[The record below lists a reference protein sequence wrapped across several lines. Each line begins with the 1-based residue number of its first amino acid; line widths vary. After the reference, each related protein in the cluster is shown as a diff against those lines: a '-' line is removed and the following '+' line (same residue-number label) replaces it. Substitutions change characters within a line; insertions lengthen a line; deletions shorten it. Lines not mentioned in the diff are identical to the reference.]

1 MPSYARAPSV
11 LPSDFHR
18 ATSRSSR
25 IFAFCFPVSHLDTFI
40 PFFLILHACDRLV
53 HILFI
58 CEVSGTS
65 GIYHYHG
72 CSSFAV
78 HIPRLSHRS
87 LPFCVNRL
95 DPASSQHCNSLPTVY
110 YHTPSAAISDIFP
123 VSCAFK
129 FSLFH
134 SSFDHRTS
142 SCRRSRPLRS
152 TCTPPLICRSAE
164 RTETQEEFIMHSPLQ
179 AADLPVGR
187 DAWDDDRERER
198 IKNICVQE

>member
-18 ATSRSSR
+18 ATSRFSR

-95 DPASSQHCNSLPTVY
+95 DPASSQHCNSVSRLYIITPRPPQFLTCSLSLAHLP
-110 YHTPSAAISDIFP
+110 
-123 VSCAFK
+123 
-129 FSLFH
+129 LFH
-134 SSFDHRTS
+134 SSFDHRSS
-142 SCRRSRPLRS
+142 SCRRSGPLRS

-164 RTETQEEFIMHSPLQ
+164 RTETQEEYTMHSPLHT
-179 AADLPVGR
+179 ANLPVGR
-187 DAWDDDRERER
+187 DAWDDDRARER
-198 IKNICVQE
+198 MKKKICVQE

>member
-18 ATSRSSR
+18 ATSRFSR

-95 DPASSQHCNSLPTVY
+95 DPASSQHCNSVPTVY
-110 YHTPSAAISDIFP
+110 YHTRPPQFLT
-123 VSCAFK
+123 C
-129 FSLFH
+129 SLSLAH
-134 SSFDHRTS
+134 SSFLSSIHRLITALLRVVAQGRS
-142 SCRRSRPLRS
+142 DPHVRSLTYAAPQSGQKPRRNISCIP
-152 TCTPPLICRSAE
+152 
-164 RTETQEEFIMHSPLQ
+164 HS
-179 AADLPVGR
+179 
-187 DAWDDDRERER
+187 
-198 IKNICVQE
+198 